1 MPIRFLLVSIDLC
14 LTFYYIFYFSD
25 HSEFVLQQIP
35 LSHIADA
42 VCKTSVY
49 WISQRSLEA
58 LGFFVLWSLDII
70 LEDLAAQHANAK
82 GSKKGAQQTSLKS
95 KVNLF
100 GNLVILF
107 GFSSILLV
115 SDAFEVSD
123 GV

>member
-1 MPIRFLLVSIDLC
+1 MSIRFLLVSIDLC
-14 LTFYYIFYFSD
+14 LTLYYIFYFSD
-25 HSEFVLQQIP
+25 QSEFVLQQIP
-35 LSHIADA
+35 LSHISDA
-42 VCKTSVY
+42 VYKTSAD

-70 LEDLAAQHANAK
+70 LEDLAAQQASAK

-95 KVNLF
+95 KVNLLC
-100 GNLVILF
+100 NLVILF